1 MSDIEEQP
9 SKIRRVCK
17 EEENVTTE
25 ADNTTINDS
34 ETTVKES
41 DETVIKVSNSQVAV
55 EDDDDAEF
63 RELSSFF
70 ENKANDLDDTVGD
83 TNPIA
88 NSTLIESDATD
99 KTTETK
105 GDEAEDDDNTLIN
118 SLNSF
123 LEEAEKER
131 EAEKPD
137 VPKKSQTAKSA
148 GENEALGKETVDKT
162 EKDSSSK
169 EEKAVSEET
178 SATPLSKTV
187 LIEGIEI
194 DIDELLKRDDDED
207 QYWDNGGDFDLDDEV
222 LEELL
227 EGTQLFTFDEGD
239 EELEDNDDLVN
250 LEDLSALQLP
260 LPVPA
265 RGLQPK
271 DPDQLSTAK
280 PPGAVVAPKE
290 VINVNPKALKNS
302 YFQKGLV
309 KWKKDLQ
316 EYYSIKKN
324 MKKDRVPIPQS
335 PHDLDNIRLWKHP
348 SKPGK
353 YYGYED
359 FEEWS
364 DRCHPLW
371 QEYRDV
377 EEKDYARFIHHIW
390 GFDKGIDV
398 TRNLSRFSKI
408 IPPGNDQPNIVEEEA
423 PSRLAC
429 QYCEMV
435 CFCSSGKLHKKP
447 YLNPK
452 ADVRDDTVPSGSKR
466 RLPVTKKEFQ
476 LRVLRQ
482 VEKQTNTVGMQ
493 RKGAPTQKEME
504 NDNRKVMQILKSAE
518 EAFELAV
525 HYRSSDQEITTFSDD
540 QVKELLALEQTL
552 EAFKIHYKSPYDDA
566 DDEDEEETSEPSPS
580 QNERKEDWGTSV
592 LEDY

>member
-1 MSDIEEQP
+1 MSDTEEQP
-9 SKIRRVCK
+9 SKIRRVCR
-17 EEENVTTE
+17 EEENVTNE
-25 ADNTTINDS
+25 ADDTTINDS

-41 DETVIKVSNSQVAV
+41 DETVIKVSKTPEA
-55 EDDDDAEF
+55 EDDSDAEF
-63 RELSSFF
+63 QELSSFF
-70 ENKANDLDDTVGD
+70 ENKAKDLDDTVGD

-99 KTTETK
+99 KTTETR
-105 GDEAEDDDNTLIN
+105 GDEAEDDDKTLIN

-123 LEEAEKER
+123 LEEAEKEK
-131 EAEKPD
+131 EAEKPE
-137 VPKKSQTAKSA
+137 VPKKSQSAKSA

-169 EEKAVSEET
+169 EEKAVSVET
-178 SATPLSKTV
+178 KAPLSKTV

-227 EGTQLFTFDEGD
+227 EGTQLFTFDE
-239 EELEDNDDLVN
+239 LEDNDDLVN
-250 LEDLSALQLP
+250 PEDISALQLP

-271 DPDQLSTAK
+271 DPGQLSTAK

-309 KWKKDLQ
+309 KWKKDLE

-324 MKKDRVPIPQS
+324 AKKKRIQIPQS
-335 PHDLDNIRLWKHP
+335 PHDLDNLRFREHP

-353 YYGYED
+353 YYWCED

-371 QEYRDV
+371 QEYRDIP
-377 EEKDYARFIHHIW
+377 EGDYARFIHHIW

-447 YLNPK
+447 YLNPR

-504 NDNRKVMQILKSAE
+504 NANRKVMQILKSAE

-566 DDEDEEETSEPSPS
+566 DDDDEDEEEETSQPSPS
-580 QNERKEDWGTSV
+580 QNESKETWGTSV